1 MSKIKRIFGVLL
13 IALAAVVAAQGLS
26 SCSSK
31 DNRFNKAIEQLNK
44 MLPMNLG
51 NGFTMEKVTS
61 DSEGIVYDIKCSD
74 NEIDM
79 DMMEQN
85 RDELRAGTLA
95 QLKSEKRRSKDFKSL
110 LEYCQESGKKV
121 IYRYKGYPSGKTVDI
136 VIDPDEI

>member
-13 IALAAVVAAQGLS
+13 IALAAVVVAQGLS

-31 DNRFNKAIEQLNK
+31 DNRFDKAIEQLNK

-61 DSEGIVYDIKCSD
+61 DSEGIVYDIKCND

-85 RDELRAGTLA
+85 KDELRAGTLA

-110 LEYCQESGKKV
+110 LEYCQENGKKV

-136 VIDPDEI
+136 VISPDEI